1 MNAVVESV
9 VTSSDTTQPQ
19 PNQNKKELHAT
30 WRSLLI
36 TSLVFSILN
45 LLISFFLVI
54 FLVATI
60 PKLKE
65 HNIDNDS
72 FLKGFLTFLI
82 FLLVAFIC
90 FDSLNIFLVAKNLK
104 SKEVKYLSGLPVL

>member
-19 PNQNKKELHAT
+19 PNQNKKELHPT

-54 FLVATI
+54 FLVSTI

-65 HNIDNDS
+65 HNLDNYS

-82 FLLVAFIC
+82 FLLVAFVC

-104 SKEVKYLSGLPVL
+104 SKEAKYLSGLPVL